1 MKKVTVLM
9 PVYNGGP
16 QLSASI
22 DSVLEQS
29 FTDFELLVVDDGSTD
44 GTAEYLASIDDP
56 RLRVISVPHC
66 GLSAALQLG
75 LCRAVGEYIARQD
88 ADDVAHRTR
97 LEVQVAFLDA
107 NPHVVLVGGC
117 AIAHDGAGTCLGVI
131 GHPTSPAALR
141 WRLLFDNGVIHST
154 AVFRRRE
161 ALDAGGYTC
170 DGAEDYD
177 LWSRLARRH
186 DVANIGSTLIAYQL
200 AETGIHATSGPA
212 IDAHALSISTAN
224 IAALLEG
231 TRWADQASNVA
242 RLHRVDNR
250 PAPAELIPAVEGLL
264 LLQDVFLGTSKVIP
278 GAMSRPGTGSTDRD
292 YVCRYTWR
300 LIAVTALLAAAPT
313 QLGVV
318 GRLVWLSRRTGAGI
332 QLTMLLA
339 GTVFPAAAVGSRR
352 TNTVRRLA
360 SHLLLSNPG
369 RRERLPIVS
378 ASDSSAFGRTVQ
390 AMGVTAAG
398 RSRPRSL
405 RWRRS
410 RAGAAAAAP

>member
-22 DSVLEQS
+22 NSVLEQS
-29 FTDFELLVVDDGSTD
+29 FTDFELLVVNDGSTD
-44 GTAEYLASIDDP
+44 RTGEYLASISDP
-56 RLRVISVPHC
+56 RLRVISVRHC

-75 LCRAVGEYIARQD
+75 LRQAVGEYIARQD
-88 ADDVAHRTR
+88 ADDVAHRAR

-107 NPHVVLVGGC
+107 NPHVVLVGGW
-117 AIAHDGAGTCLGVI
+117 AIAHDGAGTSLGVI
-131 GHPTSPAALR
+131 GYPTSPAALR
-141 WRLLFDNGVIHST
+141 WRLLFDNGVIHSSAT
-154 AVFRRRE
+154 FRRRE
-161 ALDAGGYTC
+161 ALDAGGYMC

-200 AETGIHATSGPA
+200 GGAGIHATSGPA

-231 TRWADQASNVA
+231 TRWVDQASNVA
-242 RLHRVDNR
+242 RLHRVDDR
-250 PAPAELIPAVEGLL
+250 PTLAELIPAVEGLL
-264 LLQDVFLGTSKVIP
+264 LLHDVFLGTNAVIP
-278 GAMSRPGTGSTDRD
+278 GAKSRPGTDSTDRD

-318 GRLVWLSRRTGAGI
+318 GRLVWLTRRSGVGI

-339 GTVFPAAAVGSRR
+339 CLVFPAAAVGSRGTR
-352 TNTVRRLA
+352 IARRLA
-360 SHLLLSNPG
+360 AHILLSNPG
-369 RRERLPIVS
+369 RRERLPVVW
-378 ASDSSAFGRTVQ
+378 ASDSSTFGRTVQ

-398 RSRPRSL
+398 RSRPRSVP
-405 RWRRS
+405 WRRS
-410 RAGAAAAAP
+410 RAGGAAAAP